1 MLKNNLYRF
10 ELDHKV
16 GLLSMDGHIGFL
28 KIRIIPVDDNG

>member
-10 ELDHKV
+10 ELDHKI

-28 KIRIIPVDDNG
+28 KVRIIPVDEEG